1 MESGSKLG
9 GRGGD
14 GDDEWKGTI
23 RWNGWWPKITIKFTG
38 ESTRHRETQRE
49 DGKRWRRCSVSHDN
63 SFSSLLLV
71 QHMAYPLTEH
81 SKWQFFPILWRLLV
95 ELSKSSSV
103 AHPYS
108 RGVCFASLDTPSSY
122 SGQRLYGC
130 AWCCCRQLAVNFHH
144 TFAMMMMKLM
154 MVLIELVVLVVW
166 SHCNKVNRLLSKEK
180 V

>member
-1 MESGSKLG
+1 
-9 GRGGD
+9 
-14 GDDEWKGTI
+14 
-23 RWNGWWPKITIKFTG
+23 
-38 ESTRHRETQRE
+38 
-49 DGKRWRRCSVSHDN
+49 
-63 SFSSLLLV
+63 
-71 QHMAYPLTEH
+71 MAYPLTEH

-122 SGQRLYGC
+122 SVGNVCTGVPD
-130 AWCCCRQLAVNFHH
+130 AAAVSLLNFHH

-154 MVLIELVVLVVW
+154 MVLIELVVVVVVW
-166 SHCNKVNRLLSKEK
+166 SHCSKVNRLLSKEK